1 MNRAAYGTFLA
12 GLVIGGAGAWL
23 LYPKAP
29 DLAVLRDEK
38 IRTFV
43 DQDVRRY
50 ADAHT
55 VDEKFRA
62 ANGMYA
68 RAVELFVA
76 ELGLP
81 VTGLPPQA
89 DLVTPKDVGVEG
101 AAPVDEGDPAAGR

>member
-12 GLVIGGAGAWL
+12 GLIIGGAGAWL
-23 LYPKAP
+23 LYPNTP

-38 IRTFV
+38 IRVFV

-55 VDEKFRA
+55 VDDKFRA
-62 ANGMYA
+62 ANAMYA

-76 ELGLP
+76 ELGLQ

-89 DLVTPKDVGVEG
+89 DLVTPKDIGVD
-101 AAPVDEGDPAAGR
+101 ASAPIDEGDPGAR